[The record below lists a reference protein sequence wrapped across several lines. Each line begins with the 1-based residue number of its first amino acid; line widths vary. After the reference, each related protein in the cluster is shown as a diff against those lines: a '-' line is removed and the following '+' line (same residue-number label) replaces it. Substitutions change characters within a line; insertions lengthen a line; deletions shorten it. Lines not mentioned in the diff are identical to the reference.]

1 MITDEALC
9 AAAAKSSAVYIRYV
23 EQGFDPKHQHVF
35 SLKFE
40 KQLKRIR
47 RRARHPVLY
56 PAIQRIASFLLAIL
70 IGGTVWLSVDINA
83 RAAFLGWVKEFY
95 ETYIVYRFDTNHPR
109 NITEIYRPT
118 WLPEGYQE
126 IYSDYSGN
134 TAEIRYMNTTGQGL
148 IFGYSINSTNVDWF
162 MDISISTVKQ
172 VYVNGM
178 PANLLLP
185 DGSEMANTIVWTTS
199 DNTSFYISAFL
210 SEANMIKVAES
221 IQKD

>member
-1 MITDEALC
+1 MITDEALR

-40 KQLKRIR
+40 KQLKRIS
-47 RRARHPVLY
+47 RRARHPFLY

-70 IGGTVWLSVDINA
+70 IGGTVWLSVDTNA

-134 TAEIRYMNTTGQGL
+134 TAEIRYMNTTDQGL
-148 IFGYSINSTNVDWF
+148 IFGYSINSTSVDWF
-162 MDISISTVKQ
+162 IQDVLFFIIC
-172 VYVNGM
+172 
-178 PANLLLP
+178 LLLQYSNVLRRSNRLCP
-185 DGSEMANTIVWTTS
+185 LGFDFCYNPPYYLKYDE
-199 DNTSFYISAFL
+199 
-210 SEANMIKVAES
+210 KR
-221 IQKD
+221 

>member
-1 MITDEALC
+1 MIAEDVLRT
-9 AAAAKSSAVYIRYV
+9 AAARSSAVYVRYL
-23 EQGFDPKHQHVF
+23 EQDFDREHQHEF
-35 SLKFE
+35 SPQFE
-40 KQLKRIR
+40 KRIKRMC
-47 RRARHPVLY
+47 RRADHPFLY
-56 PAIQRIASFLLAIL
+56 KSLQRVASFLLAIL

-109 NITEIYRPT
+109 DITEIYRPT

-126 IYSDYSGN
+126 IYSDYSGK

-178 PANLLLP
+178 PADLLLP

-199 DNTSFYISAFL
+199 DNTPFYISAFL
-210 SEANMIKVAES
+210 SEADMIKVAES